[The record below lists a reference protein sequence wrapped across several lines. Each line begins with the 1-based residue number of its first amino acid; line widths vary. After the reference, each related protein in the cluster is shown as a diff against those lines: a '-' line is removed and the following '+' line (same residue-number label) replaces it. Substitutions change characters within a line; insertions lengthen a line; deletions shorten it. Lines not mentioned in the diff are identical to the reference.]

1 MSKEKDELIM
11 LAEKRA
17 EIVKKI
23 LVFYG
28 IQENRIKIKSNG
40 GENPIVQPNAHDNW
54 KNRRVELFIEKEIL
68 EK

>member
-1 MSKEKDELIM
+1 M

-28 IQENRIKIKSNG
+28 IQEKCIKIKSNG
-40 GENPIVQPNAHDNW
+40 GKNPIVQPNSHDNW